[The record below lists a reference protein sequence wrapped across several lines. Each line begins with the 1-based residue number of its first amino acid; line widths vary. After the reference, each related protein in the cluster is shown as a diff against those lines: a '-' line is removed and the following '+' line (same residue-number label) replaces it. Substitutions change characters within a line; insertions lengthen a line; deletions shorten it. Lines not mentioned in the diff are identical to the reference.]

1 MKKTLCA
8 FMIALISLGAVS
20 EANAGWKMRAFFR
33 DNHNRDD
40 SGDDEYV
47 DDIPRKVR
55 VEDTTESQRKGEPY
69 EEPSLH
75 HLYRA
80 YGRPNSMTCIKYRQ

>member
-1 MKKTLCA
+1 MRKTLCA
-8 FMIALISLGAVS
+8 FMIALISLGVVS

-33 DNHNRDD
+33 DNHNRGNSSDD
-40 SGDDEYV
+40 YA

-55 VEDTTESQRKGEPY
+55 VEDASSSQRK
-69 EEPSLH
+69 EEPRKEAPLH

-80 YGRPNSMTCIKYRQ
+80 YDQPNSLTCTKRSQ

>member
-8 FMIALISLGAVS
+8 LMIALISLGAVS
-20 EANAGWKMRAFFR
+20 EVNAGWKMRAFFR
-33 DNHNRDD
+33 DDRNRD
-40 SGDDEYV
+40 SSEDEYV

-55 VEDTTESQRKGEPY
+55 VEDAVSSQHK
-69 EEPSLH
+69 EEPRKEVPLH

-80 YGRPNSMTCIKYRQ
+80 YDQPNSLTCTKRSQ

>member
-1 MKKTLCA
+1 MRKTLCA

-33 DNHNRDD
+33 DNHNRDN
-40 SGDDEYV
+40 SSDDYV

-55 VEDTTESQRKGEPY
+55 VEDASPSQRK
-69 EEPSLH
+69 EEPRKEAPLH
-75 HLYRA
+75 HLYRV
-80 YGRPNSMTCIKYRQ
+80 YDQPNSLTCTKRGQ